1 MSSTSRCSVAAV
13 CAFIGVPSLPGGN
26 FLPGSKPFA
35 PDRGPGVLLYT
46 RFLGL
51 LQESSHFRG
60 TPTGVPADS
69 PASAGI
75 SGNLPEACRH
85 RFPNKN
91 PRPPCLAPCSAPSAP
106 LLGPPCSAG
115 RHFSQTRPETV
126 HSRPLRSVCEI
137 SAAD

>member
-26 FLPGSKPFA
+26 FLPGSKPFD

-75 SGNLPEACRH
+75 SGNLPEACR
-85 RFPNKN
+85 
-91 PRPPCLAPCSAPSAP
+91 APVSEQKAASTALFSP
-106 LLGPPCSAG
+106 LFGP
-115 RHFSQTRPETV
+115 V
-126 HSRPLRSVCEI
+126 
-137 SAAD
+137 

>member
-69 PASAGI
+69 PSFRRHFREPAGSLSTPVSEQKAASTALF
-75 SGNLPEACRH
+75 S
-85 RFPNKN
+85 
-91 PRPPCLAPCSAPSAP
+91 P
-106 LLGPPCSAG
+106 LFGPVSPLFGPPCS
-115 RHFSQTRPETV
+115 T
-126 HSRPLRSVCEI
+126 
-137 SAAD
+137 